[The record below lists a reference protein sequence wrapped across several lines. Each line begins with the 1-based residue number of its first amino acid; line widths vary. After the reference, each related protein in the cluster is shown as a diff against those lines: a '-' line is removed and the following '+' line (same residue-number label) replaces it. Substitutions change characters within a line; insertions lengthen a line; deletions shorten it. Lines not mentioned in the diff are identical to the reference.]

1 MVDQVNKVQEM
12 ILLLCDK
19 MSLLLNSKHKGI
31 IVTRMLLKKLD
42 LKTHKEIHLI
52 PHPLSKREGG
62 ASAVL
67 AAEGIILRVT
77 VVLHKLGPLV
87 IQML

>member
-1 MVDQVNKVQEM
+1 MAGQVNKVQEM

-42 LKTHKEIHLI
+42 LKTLIEIHLT
-52 PHPLSKREGG
+52 PHPINKREGD
-62 ASAVL
+62 ASVAL

-77 VVLHKLGPLV
+77 VVLHRLGLQV
-87 IQML
+87 ILML